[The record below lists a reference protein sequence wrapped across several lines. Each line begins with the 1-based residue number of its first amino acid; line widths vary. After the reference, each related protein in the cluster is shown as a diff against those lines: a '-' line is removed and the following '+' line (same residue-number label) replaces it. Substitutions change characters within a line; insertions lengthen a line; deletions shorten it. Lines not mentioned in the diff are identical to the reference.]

1 MHIGY
6 DYQGKVAGML
16 KERLGIKNG
25 DNLPIIVMV
34 NKKGEVVFLSQG
46 YRVGL
51 GNQILRFMNL

>member
-1 MHIGY
+1 
-6 DYQGKVAGML
+6 ML